1 MSISMRRVA
10 VALAIGLTVAGCGSS
25 QTATPFVPAAT
36 PSSIESPSETPIASE
51 TPAASESV
59 APTLAPTLAP
69 TVAPTVAP
77 TDTPAPTLPPVSAG
91 DATKCLGW
99 ATDGAEFTKAA
110 KGLKFNVNVYC
121 AVLPSGWYVSAFNW
135 AQPHAVAGSLVVTYK
150 RKTAVLTVSEGN
162 FCSGCAYADL
172 SDLGSA
178 SFGGLPADLKLRS
191 AGTYAL
197 YVNPGATVQYQMVG
211 KGMTQAA
218 FVAMAAAMVKVPK
231 A

>member
-1 MSISMRRVA
+1 MSISIRRVA
-10 VALAIGLTVAGCGSS
+10 VALAIGVTLTGCGAS

-36 PSSIESPSETPIASE
+36 PSPVETPLESPSETPLATA

-59 APTLAPTLAP
+59 APS
-69 TVAPTVAP
+69 VAPTVAP
-77 TDTPAPTLPPVSAG
+77 TDTPAPTLPPVAAG
-91 DATKCLGW
+91 NPTKCTDW
-99 ATDGAEFTKAA
+99 AKDGAEFTKAA
-110 KGLKFNVNVYC
+110 KGLKFYVDVYC

-135 AQPHAVAGSLVVTYK
+135 AQPHGVAGSLVITYK

-162 FCSGCAYADL
+162 FCSGCAYVDL

-191 AGTYAL
+191 TGTYAL

>member
-1 MSISMRRVA
+1 MRRVA
-10 VALAIGLTVAGCGSS
+10 VALAIGVTLTGCGAS
-25 QTATPFVPAAT
+25 QTATPFVPAVT
-36 PSSIESPSETPIASE
+36 PSPVETPSETPSETPIASE
-51 TPAASESV
+51 TPAASES
-59 APTLAPTLAP
+59 ATPTL
-69 TVAPTVAP
+69 APTVAP

-99 ATDGAEFTKAA
+99 ATYGAEFTKAA
-110 KGLKFNVNVYC
+110 KSLKFNVDVYC
-121 AVLPSGWYVSAFNW
+121 AVLPSGWYVTTPFKWS
-135 AQPHAVAGSLVVTYK
+135 QPKGVAGSLVVTYK
-150 RKTAVLTVSEGN
+150 RNTAVLTVSEGN
-162 FCSGCAYADL
+162 FCAGCAYVDL

-178 SFGGLPADLKLRS
+178 SFGSLSADLKLRS
-191 AGTYAL
+191 TGTYAL